1 MSAFLHYGNGILQPD
16 SRLHSMLGKDGPG
29 RVGGTDRRFRS
40 RYPHTHSHLNVATE
54 LASLTPNPV
63 HERRRQHIQIVTG
76 RPMIMHIPAT
86 IPIIPPTLRSEAPP
100 PLPVLESPPRALLLL
115 VGEVEG
121 VEGAAAA
128 VEVDV
133 DAAFQFPQRT
143 VRRHQ
148 RIRSPPL

>member
-1 MSAFLHYGNGILQPD
+1 
-16 SRLHSMLGKDGPG
+16 MLGKDGSG

-40 RYPHTHSHLNVATE
+40 RCPRTHSHLNVAIE

-76 RPMIMHIPAT
+76 RPMIVHIPVT

-100 PLPVLESPPRALLLL
+100 PLSVLEPPPRALLLL

-121 VEGAAAA
+121 VEGAVAA

-133 DAAFQFPQRT
+133 DAAFHSRKRT